1 MMQAVDYVF
10 TQLAAAYGAAWDKS
24 LGVAPL
30 ADIKTRWLYELEP
43 FRHSKKRIMW
53 ALTHLP
59 KFAPNAMEF
68 HQLCRQ
74 APAADVLA
82 LPEPAAD
89 PARVAAELAKLT
101 PLCRSR
107 AQSLPV
113 DSKAWARRIMQ
124 RHSEGEK
131 INVYPLR
138 CAREA
143 LGLPEPDPVYRAQP
157 GASGAPGADSPRAPV
172 AAPIDPAQ
180 AMTPAEAFY
189 AAEQAARSFGGQSSA
204 AMACA

>member
-30 ADIKTRWLYELEP
+30 SDIKSRWLYELEP

-53 ALTHLP
+53 ALAHLP

-74 APAADVLA
+74 APAPELLA

-89 PARVAAELAKLT
+89 PARVAAELARLA

-107 AQSLPV
+107 SKDAPV
-113 DSKAWARRIMQ
+113 DPKAWARKIMQ
-124 RHSEGEK
+124 RHDAGEK
-131 INVYPLR
+131 INICPLR
-138 CAREA
+138 CARQA
-143 LGLPEPDPVYRAQP
+143 LGLPEPEPVYRTRP
-157 GASGAPGADSPRAPV
+157 GAVRADHAPAPPP
-172 AAPIDPAQ
+172 ATPAPAP
-180 AMTPAEAFY
+180 AMTPAEAYF
-189 AAEQAARSFGGQSSA
+189 AAEQAARQAGSHA
-204 AMACA
+204 AAA